1 MNRNDFLDLIINLDQ
16 DMTKLQNQM
25 LSSLRDIAEEHEKR
39 LEEHATK
46 INEVLDISKKKI
58 LVLSDLNMLV
68 SKKID
73 VVSKYVAEK
82 IETLE
87 KEIEI
92 LRKSL
97 TIPKE

>member
-1 MNRNDFLDLIINLDQ
+1 
-16 DMTKLQNQM
+16 
-25 LSSLRDIAEEHEKR
+25 
-39 LEEHATK
+39 
-46 INEVLDISKKKI
+46 
-58 LVLSDLNMLV
+58 VLSDLNMLV